1 MNSTLPVAFMQRLVA
16 VEQHL
21 QAMSDVLIAGD
32 AVGFEGH
39 CSALQSLMSDLS
51 HAYRAIPSEV
61 AASRALKNRL
71 RVLGQSVAL
80 QRESMARRAVAV
92 DRELQVILPSQQVP
106 TYGRP
111 VGGYGQN
118 GRTVG
123 RFTSMHA

>member
-1 MNSTLPVAFMQRLVA
+1 MNSITPTAFMQSLVA
-16 VEQHL
+16 VEQQL

-39 CSALQSLMSDLS
+39 CGALQSLMTDLS
-51 HAYRAIPSEV
+51 HAYRAVPPE
-61 AASRALKNRL
+61 ATANRTLKNRL
-71 RVLGQSVAL
+71 RVLGQRVAL
-80 QRESMARRAVAV
+80 QREGMARRAGAV